1 MPLEAT
7 QPVTIPETTY
17 GLWGLERF
25 EYALREGGKFDVAA
39 GLRRCNAAGWS
50 GLPEHAHYMR
60 YPDVVKRLAELAQA
74 GNAAAARALS
84 DLQLVQD
91 TLLSVA
97 GVLMDAEGV
106 R

>member
-7 QPVTIPETTY
+7 TPVTIPETTY

-25 EYALREGGKFDVAA
+25 EYALRAGGKFDVAA

-50 GLPEHAHYMR
+50 GLPEHARYLR
-60 YPDVVKRLAELAQA
+60 YPDLVTTLTGLAQA